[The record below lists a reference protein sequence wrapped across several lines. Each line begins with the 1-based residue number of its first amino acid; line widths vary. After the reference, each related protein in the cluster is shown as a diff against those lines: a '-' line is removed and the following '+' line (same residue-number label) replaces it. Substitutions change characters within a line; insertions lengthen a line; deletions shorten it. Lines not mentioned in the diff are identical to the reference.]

1 MALGIGET
9 LRAARRQQ
17 RRTLSDAAAE
27 TRVRETYLAA
37 LEEEEFSALGG
48 DVYVKGFLRSYAR
61 YLGLDPDPLVAAYR
75 REFERGEETPTVAP
89 GTAPAMPASG
99 ERPPQF
105 ALIAGGV
112 AFLVLVLIAIG
123 IRSRGGNDNP
133 AADPPVASPTP
144 TATVA
149 GDGATVPAESPGT
162 QPTGTEVASP
172 GETIAEPNATASPG
186 SSPTRPSAS
195 ASPNSS
201 PLTELNIQIAV
212 TGGPSWM
219 RVTVDGDVEVEDVQ
233 PTGTTLTYSAE
244 ESVLLRIGDAS
255 RVRVSVNG
263 EDQGV
268 LGGSGEVINLEYE
281 VGEAA

>member
-1 MALGIGET
+1 MALGIGDT

-89 GTAPAMPASG
+89 GTAPALPIPG
-99 ERPPQF
+99 ERPPQL
-105 ALIAGGV
+105 ALIAGGA

-123 IRSRGGNDNP
+123 IRSRGNDTNF
-133 AADPPVASPTP
+133 ASDPPVASPTA
-144 TATVA
+144 TATAA
-149 GDGATVPAESPGT
+149 GSLPTT
-162 QPTGTEVASP
+162 NPTGTGDASP
-172 GETIAEPNATASPG
+172 AATGSEPSAT

-195 ASPNSS
+195 ASPSS
-201 PLTELNIQIAV
+201 APLTELNLRITV
-212 TGGPSWM
+212 SGGPSWM
-219 RVTVDGDVEVEDVQ
+219 RVTIDGDVEVEGLQ
-233 PTGTTLTYSAE
+233 PAGTTLTYSAE
-244 ESVLLRIGDAS
+244 KTALLRIGDAA
-255 RVRVSVNG
+255 RVRVLVNG

-268 LGGSGEVINLEYE
+268 LGGSEEAINLEYE
-281 VGEAA
+281 VGEPA

>member
-144 TATVA
+144 TAT
-149 GDGATVPAESPGT
+149 

-268 LGGSGEVINLEYE
+268 LGGSGEVVNLEYE

>member
-89 GTAPAMPASG
+89 GTVPPLPVPG
-99 ERPPQF
+99 ERPPQL
-105 ALIAGGV
+105 ALIAGAIV
-112 AFLVLVLIAIG
+112 FVLVVIAIG
-123 IRSRGGNDNP
+123 IRNRGGDETV
-133 AADPPVASPTP
+133 ATDPPVASPTA
-144 TATVA
+144 TAS
-149 GDGATVPAESPGT
+149 GGGATVPG
-162 QPTGTEVASP
+162 ASP
-172 GETIAEPNATASPG
+172 DATGSEPAATGSPSPR

-195 ASPNSS
+195 ASPS
-201 PLTELNIQIAV
+201 PLTELDIRIAV
-212 TGGPSWM
+212 SGGASWM
-219 RVTVDGDVEVEDVQ
+219 RVTVDGDIEVEDVQ
-233 PTGTTLTYSAE
+233 PSGTTLTYSADR
-244 ESVLLRIGDAS
+244 SVVLRIGDAS
-255 RVRVSVNG
+255 KVLVRVNG
-263 EDQGV
+263 EDQGL
-268 LGGSGEVINLEYE
+268 LGGSGEVVDLEYM
-281 VGEAA
+281 VGEPA